1 MRKISQLLR
10 DLRFLKNNRFN
21 FGRDKRKREI
31 VEEYPEK
38 KQKNES
44 LWSRHKKKILG
55 AGILLG
61 TAGGLYLASKHT
73 KKGRKLTDEFKGRYS
88 TYHSTSLSNNENQQL
103 NELKNKE
110 NLTKKEK
117 LEKEKLENKK
127 INLES
132 AKHKHEGRKQ
142 SKEAAKEEKEEI
154 REQSNELAKLYKDF
168 ENEKDPKEKKKY
180 EELIKLHNQR
190 DLAEK
195 KIKEE
200 KKENPYQLTFFG
212 NKINKINEQIDALPP
227 QKKKGLKRFLLRSLK
242 SMGYEIYGGVKFTLK
257 EVVRMAI
264 QYVGPL
270 VVASLL
276 FKYRKQVG
284 GYIRASPF

>member
-117 LEKEKLENKK
+117 LEKEK
-127 INLES
+127 
-132 AKHKHEGRKQ
+132 
-142 SKEAAKEEKEEI
+142 
-154 REQSNELAKLYKDF
+154 
-168 ENEKDPKEKKKY
+168 
-180 EELIKLHNQR
+180 
-190 DLAEK
+190 
-195 KIKEE
+195 
-200 KKENPYQLTFFG
+200 
-212 NKINKINEQIDALPP
+212 
-227 QKKKGLKRFLLRSLK
+227 
-242 SMGYEIYGGVKFTLK
+242 
-257 EVVRMAI
+257 
-264 QYVGPL
+264 
-270 VVASLL
+270 
-276 FKYRKQVG
+276 
-284 GYIRASPF
+284 